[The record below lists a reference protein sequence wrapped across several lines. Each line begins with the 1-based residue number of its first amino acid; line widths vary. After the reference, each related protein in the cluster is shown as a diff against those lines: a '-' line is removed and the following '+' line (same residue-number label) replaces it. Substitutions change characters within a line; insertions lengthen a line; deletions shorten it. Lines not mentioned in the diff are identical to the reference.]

1 MTGPLIRVIGEKV
14 ASDIK
19 AAILVALNN
28 LLLKIPQFLR
38 PFIPQLQRTFV
49 RSLSD
54 NNEKLRKRAVV
65 ALGTLIKFQ
74 PRVDSLVTE
83 LVNGIKTTE
92 FKESMLKAMLVVVE
106 QAGKSLS
113 EASKQSILAVAE
125 QEMDPILIGSLAGSL
140 SDEEASNILKS
151 ILSDEESKFSILAI
165 NSFLKYSPEHVKNDQ
180 VVEYLKNCAN
190 SSNAYMSDN
199 ATIAIGKML
208 LLSEGEN
215 TDVNTAELIEQLA
228 INIVQ
233 PKSSSP
239 DTRRLSLVVVRT
251 FARKHQEQLTNEV
264 FDVIVPSI
272 FSSIRDPIIPIKLAA
287 EKAFLE
293 VFNMVE
299 KGNEVFDSWFK
310 GENLITVTG
319 TTIVARSIGD
329 YTKRVATR
337 LANVERERIEAGG
350 DEETLFSDRIE
361 DENEIWQ
368 VGI

>member
-1 MTGPLIRVIGEKV
+1 MYGNQKEAAALGIADIIDKTPADNLRPFSTAMTGPLIRVIGEKV

-151 ILSDEESKFSILAI
+151 ILSDEEFKFSILAI
-165 NSFLKYSPEHVKNDQ
+165 NSILEIQSR
-180 VVEYLKNCAN
+180 
-190 SSNAYMSDN
+190 
-199 ATIAIGKML
+199 
-208 LLSEGEN
+208 
-215 TDVNTAELIEQLA
+215 
-228 INIVQ
+228 
-233 PKSSSP
+233 
-239 DTRRLSLVVVRT
+239 TR
-251 FARKHQEQLTNEV
+251 QE
-264 FDVIVPSI
+264 
-272 FSSIRDPIIPIKLAA
+272 
-287 EKAFLE
+287 
-293 VFNMVE
+293 
-299 KGNEVFDSWFK
+299 
-310 GENLITVTG
+310 
-319 TTIVARSIGD
+319 
-329 YTKRVATR
+329 
-337 LANVERERIEAGG
+337 
-350 DEETLFSDRIE
+350 
-361 DENEIWQ
+361 
-368 VGI
+368 